1 MRLLALLR
9 AFLARDFL
17 QEVSYRTN
25 FIMQWVGVLAS
36 LTVWY
41 FLGSF
46 FARFPD
52 VLLFD
57 TYINHPSGRDS
68 NLQTVRR

>member
-1 MRLLALLR
+1 MRVLSLLR
-9 AFLARDFL
+9 AFLARDFR
-17 QEVSYRTN
+17 QEMSYRTN

-46 FARFPD
+46 FARFPQLAED
-52 VLLFD
+52 LAMILR
-57 TYINHPSGRDS
+57 NSQWLRPA
-68 NLQTVRR
+68 